1 MPIKLQVQQPPL
13 MLLLTPL
20 RWRKLPPL
28 PQKPIR
34 IPAFPVATERSNHW
48 FNQLY
53 KCKFFMV
60 HKSELRGRFSYTFV
74 SIFPDS
80 IQFSTLLVTC

>member
-48 FNQLY
+48 FNQQTNANSLWYTNLNCAADSAIPLY
-53 KCKFFMV
+53 PFF
-60 HKSELRGRFSYTFV
+60 
-74 SIFPDS
+74 P
-80 IQFSTLLVTC
+80 IQYNSVLSL